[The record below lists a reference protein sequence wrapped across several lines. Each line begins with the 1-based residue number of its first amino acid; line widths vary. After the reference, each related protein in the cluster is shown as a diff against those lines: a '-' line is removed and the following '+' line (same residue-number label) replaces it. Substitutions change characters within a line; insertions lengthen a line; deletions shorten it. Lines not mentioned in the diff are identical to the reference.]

1 MLALEDVADRRR
13 SRYANEAKIRAAKTA
28 SPTAPRPGTLTA
40 GSPMNDGINA
50 ATSGPATPF
59 TIRISPVA
67 AGASATVE
75 VTLVSLDADAVP
87 FVSRS
92 APMAV
97 GVTTLVDVPMPAEA
111 ANAAPFRSSS
121 RPEAPGATV
130 DVEAPSPVSVGTATL
145 STSLDRTEAAGLT
158 LVVDV
163 LKLVEATCATSSFNS
178 RAGSMPGDTDW
189 VDVPTLVNI
198 DGDAPPT
205 RRSKV
210 AVVDAWTIWDGARAS
225 VLVDAGVS

>member
-1 MLALEDVADRRR
+1 M
-13 SRYANEAKIRAAKTA
+13 
-28 SPTAPRPGTLTA
+28 
-40 GSPMNDGINA
+40 
-50 ATSGPATPF
+50 
-59 TIRISPVA
+59 
-67 AGASATVE
+67 
-75 VTLVSLDADAVP
+75 
-87 FVSRS
+87 
-92 APMAV
+92 
-97 GVTTLVDVPMPAEA
+97 
-111 ANAAPFRSSS
+111 
-121 RPEAPGATV
+121 

-163 LKLVEATCATSSFNS
+163 LKLVEATCATPSFNS

-189 VDVPTLVNI
+189 VDVPMLVNI
-198 DGDAPPT
+198 DGDAPST